1 MVLLLCVVVGM
12 GGEVDDVLV
21 LEVVVAEVDE
31 VLVEVVGCEVEALG
45 RCEVDEGLVMEVVVD
60 VVSGLRLRVVCGWE
74 VVSVWVEG
82 NSDVRIVVISSDSVN
97 E

>member
-1 MVLLLCVVVGM
+1 MGCEMDDALVV
-12 GGEVDDVLV
+12 EVM
-21 LEVVVAEVDE
+21 VAEVDE
-31 VLVEVVGCEVEALG
+31 VLVEVVGCEVEVLG

-82 NSDVRIVVISSDSVN
+82 KSDVRIVVISSDAVN